1 MLHKIS
7 TKSSDVFYIPL
18 LLFSRTKLIDMKA
31 GNIFTIGHSNRSI
44 GQLIAILQSFG
55 ITMLA
60 DIRSVPASGFCPQFN
75 KAILRQ
81 ALKDAGIGYIHLP
94 QLGGKRPGGFK
105 PYMETK
111 EFYVA
116 VHALTQVALRQKLAY
131 MCAEADWKQC
141 HRSLISGFLFRAGW
155 EVNHISGIAQSEP
168 HMLLLRQGNLF
179 AA

>member
-1 MLHKIS
+1 
-7 TKSSDVFYIPL
+7 
-18 LLFSRTKLIDMKA
+18 MKA

-44 GQLIAILQSFG
+44 EQFIAALKSFG
-55 ITMLA
+55 VTMLA

-75 KAILRQ
+75 KADLQ
-81 ALKDAGIGYIHLP
+81 HSLKEAGIGYIHLP

-105 PYMETK
+105 SYMETK
-111 EFYVA
+111 DFYVA
-116 VHALTQVALRQKLAY
+116 VHALTQVALKHQLAY

-155 EVNHISGIAQSEP
+155 QVEHIADVARSEP
-168 HMLLLRQGNLF
+168 HMVVMRQGNLF